1 MVAFYSQEDQ
11 DIYEKNKF
19 MPQSKYLLNA
29 PTFNTPTV
37 EEEKIT
43 ETFGIPDTNAF
54 TNSGGGGGGG
64 SSYGLPGNFQQVVD
78 ARQRNLNK
86 PIDTSTFMG
95 KVKDFMNPQS
105 AEDIRTSGYQD
116 PRFQPGII
124 GTMMGKLDNYRN
136 LPQADQAF
144 IAENMGY
151 TGPTIFGEN
160 NSGLGKDE
168 FGINTRSL
176 FGNYAQ
182 HSRDMADEEGD
193 LAKQV
198 ADQIKRGLTNTIQM
212 RKLAFHQKKQEKE
225 NTRIEEKT
233 EEARA
238 AKESE
243 IVARKGQAYYDRA
256 VETAAGRDPS
266 QGNTVTG
273 YGTSGLGRNPEDQMA
288 KGGRAGYFFGGRA
301 RLQGGG
307 MSQGKEANIDQSTNM
322 GGGASGDY
330 STMEQNM
337 NHREAMRNNQRE
349 TPSTLNNTIDT
360 GSELNYLN
368 NLKNL
373 NLPGLALGF
382 GFNKIRNYLGNK
394 KDEDDKLSAL
404 PTNNYMADLNAA
416 QIKQLEGPQK
426 MGKEYGNFSDQDIL
440 DNITPFGDEETAP
453 ATLKDVQTF
462 YGSNGGRV
470 NFKNGGLAGIL

>member
-1 MVAFYSQEDQ
+1 MANERARALGFDFVTD
-11 DIYEKNKF
+11 D
-19 MPQSKYLLNA
+19 KYLRSPFKA
-29 PTFNTPTV
+29 PV
-37 EEEKIT
+37 QGGGEDAST
-43 ETFGIPDTNAF
+43 ESFGIPATQAF

-64 SSYGLPGNFQQVVD
+64 NYSGGNFQQVVD
-78 ARQRNLNK
+78 DRQDRLND
-86 PIDTSTFMG
+86 IDTSTFMG
-95 KVKDFMNPQS
+95 KAKDFMNPQS
-105 AEDIRTSGYQD
+105 AKQIMDDGYQE

-124 GTMMGKLDNYRN
+124 GTMMGKFDNYRN

-144 IAENMGY
+144 IAQNMGY

-160 NSGLGKDE
+160 NSGLSKDE
-168 FGINTRSL
+168 FGINTRSA
-176 FGNYAQ
+176 FGNYAEYVKDLYKKDKDKVYDPKTQAFKYKRKKFNDIKHQELLDTKKELAQQSIDAGKTYTASLANAPQ
-182 HSRDMADEEGD
+182 HHQDVS
-193 LAKQV
+193 
-198 ADQIKRGLTNTIQM
+198 IKRGDHQAQ
-212 RKLAFHQKKQEKE
+212 AFRSEKAE
-225 NTRIEEKT
+225 GIDT
-233 EEARA
+233 
-238 AKESE
+238 
-243 IVARKGQAYYDRA
+243 KG
-256 VETAAGRDPS
+256 
-266 QGNTVTG
+266 
-273 YGTSGLGRNPEDQMA
+273 SGMHGGKHYA

-349 TPSTLNNTIDT
+349 QPSTLNNTIDT

-404 PTNNYMADLNAA
+404 PTNNYMAKVTKQDLSRYAT
-416 QIKQLEGPQK
+416 QKDLIDKQDYSSAMDTTLFGSEITPYEF
-426 MGKEYGNFSDQDIL
+426 KEMKKG
-440 DNITPFGDEETAP
+440 NITEPGTYVGA
-453 ATLKDVQTF
+453 
-462 YGSNGGRV
+462 SGGRV
-470 NFKNGGLAGIL
+470 NFKNGGLASIL

>member
-43 ETFGIPDTNAF
+43 ETFGIPNTNAF

-233 EEARA
+233 EEARS

-256 VETAAGRDPS
+256 VETAGGRDPS

-273 YGTSGLGRNPEDQMA
+273 YGTSGLGRNPEDKMA
-288 KGGRAGYFFGGRA
+288 KGGRVGYFFGGRA
-301 RLQGGG
+301 GFAEGGWSPGVGRDEKGYQSDHGSYTGGDNDNNPPPVFYEPPNKTNVLYDNTILGKVPTGLTKDMDIGRLSAI
-307 MSQGKEANIDQSTNM
+307 MNLNKTLEEEKLEGKMQYDSSIGPFNTTASYDTTTGPEFNASYNNNNLNANFNTNTGLSANYSKDIGPGTFTM
-322 GGGASGDY
+322 GGDINPDGTY
-330 STMEQNM
+330 
-337 NHREAMRNNQRE
+337 
-349 TPSTLNNTIDT
+349 NTQA
-360 GSELNYLN
+360 
-368 NLKNL
+368 K
-373 NLPGLALGF
+373 
-382 GFNKIRNYLGNK
+382 
-394 KDEDDKLSAL
+394 
-404 PTNNYMADLNAA
+404 
-416 QIKQLEGPQK
+416 
-426 MGKEYGNFSDQDIL
+426 YG
-440 DNITPFGDEETAP
+440 ITFA
-453 ATLKDVQTF
+453 
-462 YGSNGGRV
+462 
-470 NFKNGGLAGIL
+470 NGGLASIL